1 MESIKDLVFLDNFKW
16 YYKDL
21 FIWKVKYYSNGKRIV
36 YFGEKKNEPKFTVVL
51 KKIKVENNYKRIL
64 KEIYF
69 LACCQ
74 KSKYFIKLVDIF
86 LSENKNYVFL
96 ILKDEGVN
104 LSELIDYVDNN
115 EDIFDYTKVQD
126 MIKWIIFQ
134 IVCGLYILHKTKLVH
149 YDIKPGNILVSSK
162 GIVKIADFGSV
173 DKNNTASYGTLVYE
187 SPQLL
192 CKQKGSDKDDM
203 WAVGVIM
210 IELYRKKIPYFN
222 WNNYLNQNNDKK
234 ILQLKSILSKYELS
248 VDKAKIDVNNNIDF
262 NHIINQKIIGKNYDS
277 FEEEL
282 KSIAEIKDPEAFE
295 LIKNLLRINPAK
307 RFSAEQALKS
317 KYLSKFKNN
326 FEDCEI
332 TYLKK
337 DYEDLLMKT
346 NNKDIFIQNFETI
359 KQKYIGEVLFN

>member
-1 MESIKDLVFLDNFKW
+1 
-16 YYKDL
+16 
-21 FIWKVKYYSNGKRIV
+21 
-36 YFGEKKNEPKFTVVL
+36 
-51 KKIKVENNYKRIL
+51 
-64 KEIYF
+64 
-69 LACCQ
+69 
-74 KSKYFIKLVDIF
+74 
-86 LSENKNYVFL
+86 
-96 ILKDEGVN
+96 
-104 LSELIDYVDNN
+104 
-115 EDIFDYTKVQD
+115 

-337 DYEDLLMKT
+337 DYEDLLNKLT
-346 NNKDIFIQNFETI
+346 NHYLFIKNFATI
-359 KQKYIGEVLFN
+359 KQKFIGEVLFN